1 MSFVN
6 INKVT
11 LEGGSG
17 DIRKDLSDVML
28 LMASIVYDCIQEER
42 FNDALQQIELLQS
55 SIKQVKYVIDGDDKS
70 FYQNTLDKITK
81 SQVKLIDTDLKGKT
95 QERIFD
101 DFILFAKHKDG
112 NTLATQ
118 NINTMDLLGLSKN
131 LEIKAT
137 QIMTSDK

>member
-1 MSFVN
+1 MSFIN

-28 LMASIVYDCIQEER
+28 LMASVVYDYIQEEK

-55 SIKQVKYVIDGDDKS
+55 SIRQVKYVIDKDNES
-70 FYQNTLDKITK
+70 FCKDFLGEINKT
-81 SQVKLIDTDLKGKT
+81 QVKLIKTDMKGKT
-95 QERIFD
+95 QERTFD

-112 NTLATQ
+112 NTLATY
-118 NINTMDLLGLSKN
+118 NINTMDLLGLSKK
-131 LEIKAT
+131 LEIEAT
-137 QIMTSDK
+137 QNMINSK